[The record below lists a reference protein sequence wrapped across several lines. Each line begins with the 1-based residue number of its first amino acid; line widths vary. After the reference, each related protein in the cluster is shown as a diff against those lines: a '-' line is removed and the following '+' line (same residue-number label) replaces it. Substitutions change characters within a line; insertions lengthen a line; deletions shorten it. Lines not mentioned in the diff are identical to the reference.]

1 MKPYILLL
9 LSAVGIGTLAMSASS
24 ATPMSGVAIDA
35 AASANQMTRNV
46 RWCGRGCGT
55 WGYSGGWGPDWSYRG
70 WSPGACHCQP
80 SRCGPWQS
88 PGAVECVN
96 FVFPGIS
103 QRPVWCGCRPSAS

>member
-1 MKPYILLL
+1 MKPYSLLL
-9 LSAVGIGTLAMSASS
+9 LSAVGIGTLGVSASS
-24 ATPMSGVAIDA
+24 ATPMSGVAIDI

-46 RWCGRGCGT
+46 RWCGLGCGWGT
-55 WGYSGGWGPDWSYRG
+55 WGYSRGWGPGWSDRD
-70 WSPGACHCQP
+70 WSPGGCHCQP

-103 QRPVWCGCRPSAS
+103 QRPAWCRCRP